1 MFARLCRRMMNR
13 SCWVYHANSG
23 GCNGCDIEVLNVLTP
38 YYDAERFGVKLVA
51 SPRHADAMLCQGPA
65 LRSTERALRRAYEAM
80 PAPKLVIAV
89 GSCAT
94 GGGPWFD
101 GYAVLGG
108 IEKVLPVDYWIP
120 GCPPRP
126 EAILH
131 GVAVALGLVEKAVA
145 PKAPVMQSPFPFPRY
160 HAEPVPA
167 PVPESPQTSDPHR
180 GSSAAPTGEQS
191 IGPRRGS

>member
-1 MFARLCRRMMNR
+1 MLAKLCRRMMNR

-80 PAPKLVIAV
+80 PAPKVVIAI

-94 GGGPWFD
+94 GGGQWFD
-101 GYAVLGG
+101 SYSVIGP
-108 IEKVLPVDYWIP
+108 IDQILPVDYWIP

-131 GVAVALGLVEKAVA
+131 GVAVALGLVGKKVGQKPALVQPA
-145 PKAPVMQSPFPFPRY
+145 FPFPRY
-160 HAEPVPA
+160 QPPA
-167 PVPESPQTSDPHR
+167 PPPGDEPAQ
-180 GSSAAPTGEQS
+180 AAP
-191 IGPRRGS
+191 GPEAQAPKPPAEK